1 MVEDKPIQEKSDPY
15 QKEILRSYRSIIRT
29 MRDTSRSEKAIIR
42 RAFEMARIAHE
53 GVRRKSGEPY
63 ILHPLA
69 VARIVV
75 QEMGLEDTT
84 IVVCALLHDVVEDTE
99 IDLEDIRR
107 EFGTK
112 AMEIIDGLTKI
123 SGQKVTNRMDS
134 QQAENFRKILLTISD
149 DIRVVLVKLADRLHN
164 MRTLGSMRQDKVLR
178 NTSETLYIYAPLAHR
193 LGLYGIK
200 TELEDLAFKYSE
212 PIKYE
217 EISEKLAVTKEES
230 QLYIDRFIKSIRRAL
245 RVSGLEF
252 TVKSRFKTIYSIY
265 TKMIRKDLPFEEIYD
280 KFAVRI
286 ILETR
291 DGRER
296 DDCWQ
301 VYSILSRLFQPN
313 PKRLRDWITI
323 AKENGY
329 ESLHTTLL
337 GPQGNWIEI
346 QIRTTRM
353 DRIAE
358 KGIAA
363 HWKYKENGEI
373 QDDRLTE
380 WIGRIRDILQNPGLN
395 ALEAVREFRENLQP
409 DDVFVFTPQGEMIR
423 LLRASS
429 VLDFAYKIHTKI
441 GDSAIG
447 AKVNNQVVTLDYT
460 LKAGDTVEVLTSRK
474 GKPQKEWLRFVKTSR
489 ARERIKN
496 FLRKERREII
506 EQGRMTFLWRARQY
520 DVDENH
526 PYIKELLAYFMMPNL
541 DAFFYALGI
550 HRIDTRKI
558 SEFIQMKKEGKT
570 LDSQHLTEWEKRQ
583 RIRNERLE
591 EFGVKPDALVL
602 GKGQTI
608 DNYTLGKCCSP
619 VPGDDILGFEYD
631 QKIVI
636 HRTGCAKAISLMSSF
651 SKRII
656 QAKWAEGQNHI
667 SFLAAIKVVGLDKQ
681 GMLND
686 LIRIISL
693 RMKLNIR
700 KVVIESQEGLF
711 EGIFA
716 LYVQHIDELGQLISR
731 IEALPNVYTCARYY
745 GEEEEEE
752 T

>member
-1 MVEDKPIQEKSDPY
+1 MQEEKTLQEQDSVYDKD
-15 QKEILRSYRSIIRT
+15 ILRAYRSIIRSLK
-29 MRDTSRSEKAIIR
+29 DTSRSDKAIIR
-42 RAFEMARIAHE
+42 RAFDMAQSAHE

-69 VARIVV
+69 VAKIVV
-75 QEMGLEDTT
+75 QEMGLEDPT
-84 IVVCALLHDVVEDTE
+84 IVVCALLHDVVEDTD

-107 EFGTK
+107 EFGNK

-123 SGQKVTNRMDS
+123 SGHDGGSRMDS

-164 MRTLGSMRQDKVLR
+164 MRTMGAMRQDKMLR
-178 NTSETLYIYAPLAHR
+178 STSETLYIYAPLAHR
-193 LGLYGIK
+193 LGLYSIK
-200 TELEDLAFKYSE
+200 TELEDLAFKHSE
-212 PIKYE
+212 PIQYE
-217 EISEKLAVTKEES
+217 EIREKLIVTKEES
-230 QLYIDRFIKSIRRAL
+230 QVYINRFVKSIRRAL
-245 RVSGLEF
+245 RVSGLNF

-265 TKMIRKDLPFEEIYD
+265 NKMIRKDLPFEEIYD

-286 ILETR
+286 ILESR
-291 DGRER
+291 PDRER
-296 DDCWQ
+296 EDCWQ

-323 AKENGY
+323 PKENGY
-329 ESLHTTLL
+329 ESLHTTLR
-337 GPQGNWIEI
+337 GHEGNWVEI

-353 DRIAE
+353 DEIAE

-363 HWKYKENGEI
+363 HWKYKENGEF

-380 WIGRIRDILQNPGLN
+380 WIGRIREILENPSLN
-395 ALEAVREFRENLQP
+395 ALEAVREFKENLQP

-423 LLRASS
+423 LLRQSS

-441 GDSAIG
+441 GDTAIG
-447 AKVNNQVVTLDYT
+447 AKVNTQVVTLDYP

-474 GKPQKEWLRFVKTSR
+474 GRPKKEWLRFVKTAR
-489 ARERIKN
+489 ARERIKTY
-496 FLRKERREII
+496 LRKERKEII

-520 DVDENH
+520 DVDEHH

-541 DAFFYALGI
+541 DAFFYALGM
-550 HRIDTRKI
+550 HRIDTQKI
-558 SEFIQMKKEGKT
+558 SEFIQMKKEGKA
-570 LDSQHLTEWEKRQ
+570 LDSHHLTEWEKRQ

-602 GKGQTI
+602 GKGQKI
-608 DNYTLGKCCSP
+608 DNYVLGKCCNP
-619 VPGDDILGFEYD
+619 VPGDDILGFDDENR
-631 QKIVI
+631 IVI
-636 HRTGCAKAISLMSSF
+636 HRTGCTKAIGLMSSF

-711 EGIFA
+711 EGIFN
-716 LYVQHIDELGQLISR
+716 LFVQHTDELRQLISR
-731 IEALPNVYTCARYY
+731 IEALPNIYTCTRYY
-745 GEEEEEE
+745 GDEE
-752 T
+752 

>member
-1 MVEDKPIQEKSDPY
+1 MQEETTLQEKSDPY
-15 QKEILRSYRSIIRT
+15 DKEILRAYRSIIRS
-29 MRDTSRSEKAIIR
+29 MRNTSRSEKTIVR
-42 RAFEMARIAHE
+42 RAFEMARNAHE

-69 VARIVV
+69 VTKIIV

-84 IVVCALLHDVVEDTE
+84 IVVCALLHDVVEDTDIE
-99 IDLEDIRR
+99 LEDIHR
-107 EFGTK
+107 EFGNK

-123 SGQKVTNRMDS
+123 SGHDGGGRMDS

-164 MRTLGSMRQDKVLR
+164 MRTMGAMRQDKMLR
-178 NTSETLYIYAPLAHR
+178 STSETLYIYAPLAHR
-193 LGLYGIK
+193 LGLYSIK
-200 TELEDLAFKYSE
+200 TELEDLAFMFSE

-217 EISEKLAVTKEES
+217 EIREKLTVTKEES
-230 QLYIDRFIKSIRRAL
+230 QVYIDRFIKSIRRAL
-245 RVSGLEF
+245 RVSGLNF
-252 TVKSRFKTIYSIY
+252 TVKSRFKTIYSVY
-265 TKMIRKDLPFEEIYD
+265 NKMVRKDLPFEEIYD
-280 KFAVRI
+280 KYAVRI
-286 ILETR
+286 ILEA
-291 DGRER
+291 REEHER
-296 DDCWQ
+296 EDCWQ

-323 AKENGY
+323 PKENGY
-329 ESLHTTLL
+329 ESLHTTLR
-337 GPQGNWIEI
+337 GPEGNWVEI

-353 DRIAE
+353 DQIAE

-380 WIGRIRDILQNPGLN
+380 WIGRIREILENPSLN
-395 ALEAVREFRENLQP
+395 ALEAVREFKENLQP

-423 LLRASS
+423 LLRESS
-429 VLDFAYKIHTKI
+429 VLDFAYKIHTRI
-441 GDSAIG
+441 GDTAIG
-447 AKVNNQVVTLDYT
+447 AKVNNHVVTLDYT

-474 GKPQKEWLRFVKTSR
+474 GKPKKEWLRFVKTSR
-489 ARERIKN
+489 ARERIKT
-496 FLRKERREII
+496 FLRKERKEII

-520 DVDENH
+520 DVDEHH
-526 PYIKELLAYFMMPNL
+526 PYVNELLAYFMMPNL
-541 DAFFYALGI
+541 DAFFYALGN
-550 HRIDTRKI
+550 HRIDTKKI
-558 SEFIQMKKEGKT
+558 SEFIQMKKEGKM
-570 LDSQHLTEWEKRQ
+570 LDSHHLTEWEKRQ

-602 GKGQTI
+602 GKGQEI
-608 DNYTLGKCCSP
+608 DNYVLGKCCSP
-619 VPGDDILGFEYD
+619 VPGDDILGFDDEK
-631 QKIVI
+631 QIII
-636 HRTGCAKAISLMSSF
+636 HRTGCTKAISLMSSF

-656 QAKWAEGQNHI
+656 QAKWAEGQNHV
-667 SFLAAIKVVGLDKQ
+667 SFMAAIKVVGLDKQ

-711 EGIFA
+711 EGMFT
-716 LYVQHIDELGQLISR
+716 LFVQHTDELGQLISR
-731 IEALPNVYTCARYY
+731 IEALSNVYTCTRYY
-745 GEEEEEE
+745 GEEE
-752 T
+752 